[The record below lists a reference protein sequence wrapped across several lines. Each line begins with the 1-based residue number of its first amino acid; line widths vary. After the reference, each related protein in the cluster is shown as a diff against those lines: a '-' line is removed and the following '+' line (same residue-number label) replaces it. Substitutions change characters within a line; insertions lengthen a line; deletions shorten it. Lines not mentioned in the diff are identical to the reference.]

1 MIYSES
7 FLSPVGE
14 ITVFA
19 DESFLREI
27 RFSGNTNADNPNSVT
42 KQTVTE
48 LREYFDGKRKTFTVP
63 FSPQGTDFQKRVW
76 SALCTVPYG
85 KTATYGDIA
94 RKIGNE
100 KAYRAVGNANGR
112 NPIPIIIPCHRIVAS
127 DGIGGY
133 SSGLEIKRLLLKL
146 ENAEI

>member
-7 FLSPVGE
+7 FQSPVGE

-27 RFSGNTNADNPNSVT
+27 RFSGNNGAENPNPVT
-42 KQTVTE
+42 NRTVTE

-85 KTATYGDIA
+85 KTVTYGDIA

-146 ENAEI
+146 ENVEI